1 MKRPVLICVLLLVT
15 LAQLAGA
22 QKKTI
27 VWSNQEKPI
36 YDKIRTLRSLDDS
49 TRARTT
55 QQLALSIRELPRTE
69 NKLKLANALASL
81 STEGDFGHATLQE
94 VATTLADALHEQP
107 LAPEKGQPAYPYV
120 ELAELERYEHV
131 QVALPD
137 PQYTAAVDKLKT
149 DDERRQQA
157 NFTLTDLSGKSW
169 KLSELKGKV
178 VLLNFWATWCP
189 PCNRELPD
197 LQALYKK
204 HEKDGL
210 VVLAISDEEAA
221 KVQPF
226 VAKQKLTYPV
236 LLDPG
241 RKVNELFEIDG
252 IPKSFVYDRDGKIVA
267 QAIDMRTRHQFEEL
281 LAQAGLK

>member
-27 VWSNQEKPI
+27 AWSSQEQPI
-36 YDKIRTLRSLDDS
+36 YDTIRTLRSLDDS
-49 TRARTT
+49 TRSKTT
-55 QQLALSIRELPRTE
+55 QQLALSIRALPKSE

-94 VATTLADALHEQP
+94 VATTLADALREQP

-131 QVALPD
+131 QVVLPD
-137 PQYTAAVDKLKT
+137 SQYTAALDKLKA
-149 DDERRQQA
+149 DDEQRQQA
-157 NFTLTDLSGKSW
+157 DFTLTDLSGKSW
-169 KLSELKGKV
+169 KLSQLKGKV

-197 LQALYKK
+197 LEALYKK
-204 HEKDGL
+204 HEKQGL

-241 RKVNELFEIDG
+241 RKVNELFEIEG